1 MAHDWLPRSALDRR
15 RLAEA
20 AVAAQSGEGMP
31 EDASGDKSQL
41 LHELRVHQVELEMQ
55 NEELQQA
62 RGEAEAAC
70 ARYADLYDFSPVGYL
85 SLDRGGN
92 IRLFNRAGAQLLG
105 RERSPLLGRRFIDFV
120 AVDSR
125 LVLNELLARAFASS
139 VRESGE
145 LVLEAG
151 NRTAQPLHVHIELLA
166 DTAGRS
172 VRAVLLDISE
182 RKRAEAQLLKLSQVV
197 EQSPASI
204 VITNLD
210 AQIEYVNQAFTE
222 ATGFS
227 REEALGKNPNILQS
241 GNTAPEVHGALW
253 STITQGETWKGE
265 FHNRRKDGSEYIE
278 FAIVTPIRQPDG
290 QITHYAAVK
299 EDITENKRLSHE
311 LAHHQ
316 LHLEQLIAERTTEL
330 MQAKTAAESAN
341 VAKSAFL
348 ANMSHEIRT
357 PLNAINGMAHLI
369 RRAGVSTEQGERL
382 DKLETAGRHLLE
394 TINAILDLS
403 KIEAGKFVLDET
415 EVNVEAI
422 AGNVV
427 SILSDLAQIRNI
439 SLVAEIRPMPFGLS
453 GDAGRLQQA
462 LLNYAA
468 NALKFTEAG
477 SVTLRIGL
485 DEESPD
491 AVLLRCEVE
500 DTGIGIAPEVLPR
513 LFNAFEQAD
522 NSTTRSYGGTGLGL
536 AITRKLAEAM
546 GGAAGVRSTPGVGS
560 TFWFTARLKKA
571 CKRTSTESAPPG
583 KESAE
588 SILRREFAGRQVLLV
603 EDEPINQEVTLALL
617 LDAGLKVDLAENG
630 LEAIE
635 QVGKNTY
642 ALVLMDMQMPR
653 MDGLEA
659 ARRIR
664 QLPVGTALPILAM
677 TANAF
682 AEDREN
688 CFSAGMDDFISKP
701 VYPEILYATLLKW
714 MRQLP

>member
-1 MAHDWLPRSALDRR
+1 MVHEWQDRDALERR

-20 AVAAQSGEGMP
+20 VVAEQPAGSMV
-31 EDASGDKSQL
+31 EDADGDQPRL
-41 LHELRVHQVELEMQ
+41 LHELRVHQIELEMQ

-62 RGEAEAAC
+62 RAEADTAC

-105 RERSPLLGRRFIDFV
+105 RERSPLLGRRFVDFV
-120 AVDSR
+120 AAESR
-125 LVLNELLARAFASS
+125 QALNELLGRAFTSS
-139 VRESGE
+139 GRESGE
-145 LVLEAG
+145 LVLDIRD
-151 NRTAQPLHVHIELLA
+151 RTPPRIHVHVELLA
-166 DTAGRS
+166 DSAGRS
-172 VRAVLLDISE
+172 VRAVLMDVSE
-182 RKRAEAQLLKLSQVV
+182 RKLAEAQLLKLSQVV

-227 REEALGKNPNILQS
+227 REEAIGQNPNILHS
-241 GNTAPEVHGALW
+241 GKTAPEVHAALW
-253 STITQGETWKGE
+253 SSITQGEIWKGE
-265 FHNRRKDGSEYIE
+265 FLNRRKDGSEYIE
-278 FAIVTPIRQPDG
+278 YAVVTPIRQPDG

-311 LAHHQ
+311 LAHYQ
-316 LHLEQLIAERTTEL
+316 LHLEQLITERTAEL

-369 RRAGVSTEQGERL
+369 RRAGVSAEQGERL
-382 DKLETAGRHLLE
+382 GKLETAGQHLLE

-403 KIEAGKFVLDET
+403 KIEAGKFVLEET
-415 EVNVEAI
+415 DVNVEAI

-427 SILSDLAQIRNI
+427 SILFDLAQARNI
-439 SLVAEIRPMPFGLS
+439 SLVAQPLSLPFALS

-468 NALKFTEAG
+468 NALKFTESG
-477 SVTLRIGL
+477 SVTLRVGL
-485 DEESPD
+485 DEESPSD
-491 AVLLRCEVE
+491 VLLRFEVE
-500 DTGIGIAPEVLPR
+500 DTGIGIAPEVLSR
-513 LFNAFEQAD
+513 LFCAFEQAD
-522 NSTTRSYGGTGLGL
+522 NSTTRNYGGTGLGL

-560 TFWFTARLKKA
+560 TFWFTVRLKKA
-571 CKRTSTESAPPG
+571 SGRASTGSAAPG
-583 KESAE
+583 DASAE
-588 SILRREFAGRQVLLV
+588 NILRGEHAGSRVLLV
-603 EDEPINQEVTLALL
+603 EDEPINQEVMLAML
-617 LDAGLKVDLAENG
+617 LDAGLTVDLAENG
-630 LEAIE
+630 LEAIA
-635 QVGKNTY
+635 QVGQHDY
-642 ALVLMDMQMPR
+642 ALILMDMQMPK

-659 ARRIR
+659 TRKIR
-664 QLPVGTALPILAM
+664 LLPDRKNLPILAM

-682 AEDREN
+682 AEDKES
-688 CFSAGMDDFISKP
+688 CFAAGMDDFISKP

-714 MRQLP
+714 LRQPT